1 MKKGIINSTRSG
13 MGKKKT
19 TMKRFAQHPLG
30 KMLIVAIGYYTLAQV
45 AIRLTIMPEG
55 IVTFWPPN
63 AVVVTALVLSP
74 SRHWGLILLTGIAAE
89 FAADIGYFPLWQIA
103 GFGLV
108 NATEAFLTAFILRRW
123 GLSGN
128 EYGRLDVRLAIILGG
143 VFLFVSTPVAALGG
157 GALYILGDPS
167 VDYWSFWRVWWFGDA
182 IGLLVLTPFFLV
194 WAGEPL
200 PKRLKIRNREFEL
213 FVLLALVVG
222 FGGVTFFAP
231 QSYPAWLSSPSL
243 LLPAIAWGAVR
254 FGLHGS
260 TAITVLIAFMAAAG
274 TTRGYGP
281 FITGGMPAATV
292 LAVQEYILVSVILSL
307 SLGATFRQLNWA
319 MDQLEMERHLLEQRV
334 EERTEELKEAWQAA
348 EKNALTDGLTGLN
361 NRRAFYQYGAKT
373 FEQAKRYE
381 RLFTVIMMDIDHFKR
396 INDTYGHAMGD
407 TVLVSVAGSIS
418 RVVRSSDICGRL
430 GGEEFAICLP
440 ETSLDEG
447 VALAERLRKS
457 IAELPFYT
465 PDEKIVITA
474 SFGIAE
480 RVETDEAID
489 NTINRADDALY
500 QAKQKG
506 RNRVCA

>member
-1 MKKGIINSTRSG
+1 
-13 MGKKKT
+13 
-19 TMKRFAQHPLG
+19 MKRFVQHPVG
-30 KMLIVAIGYYTLAQV
+30 KMLIVAIGYYALAQA

-74 SRHWGLILLTGIAAE
+74 VRQWGLILLTGIAAE

-123 GLSGN
+123 GLMGN
-128 EYGRLDVRLAIILGG
+128 QYDRLDVRLAVILGG
-143 VFLFVSTPVAALGG
+143 VFLFISTPFAALGG
-157 GALYILGDPS
+157 GALYVLGDPS

-200 PKRLKIRNREFEL
+200 PKRLKIRNREIEL
-213 FVLLALVVG
+213 AVLLALVVG
-222 FGGVTFFAP
+222 FGGLIFFAP

-281 FITGGMPAATV
+281 FIAGETPAAIV
-292 LAVQEYILVSVILSL
+292 LAVQEYVLVSVILSL
-307 SLGATFRQLNWA
+307 SLGTTFRQLNWA
-319 MDQLEMERHLLEQRV
+319 TDQLETERRLLEQRV
-334 EERTEELKEAWQAA
+334 QERTEELKEAWELA
-348 EKNALTDGLTGLN
+348 EKNAMTDGLTGLN
-361 NRRAFYQYGAKT
+361 NRRAFYRYGSKT
-373 FEQAKRYE
+373 FEQAKRYK
-381 RLFTVIMMDIDHFKR
+381 RLFTVIMIDIDHFKR
-396 INDTYGHAMGD
+396 VNDTYGHAMGD

-418 RVVRSSDICGRL
+418 RVVRSSDVCGRL

-457 IAELPFYT
+457 IADIPFYT
-465 PDEKIVITA
+465 PEENLVVTA

-480 RVETDEAID
+480 RADSDETID
-489 NTINRADDALY
+489 DVINRADDALY